1 MKKKI
6 FLIIALIIGIVSF
19 SNEEV
24 IKNDES
30 YKITKDEKGNYII
43 VPQNG
48 ASIKGDIKREEQKI
62 EKGNNNIIYGRVN
75 LIKEGDDKNF
85 SSSGES
91 DNNFLK
97 GDGNEISMSHRL
109 NIFGDS
115 NKVYGMDDT
124 NVFGEHNTIRV
135 DNKEDEEKAYQKFTK
150 NNVLAYGNYNGIY
163 NSRNSYTFGNN
174 NEIYRS
180 FNSLAIGE
188 QNVIKKT
195 YTEKNEQAPEN
206 TPGSEYSFAY
216 GSFNQLIDSRSSEA
230 FGEDNI
236 VNNSMF
242 SFAQGY
248 DNKINNSN
256 YSSINGG
263 SSKIENSG
271 NSHIQGNLN
280 KIEKSEGSSI
290 NGTKSNIISSGNS
303 YIQGYKSN
311 IENARNSSIIGGY
324 FSSVNMAYSAAIG
337 AFSTTKEIK
346 NKGYLTNQDT
356 KGVYALA
363 VGGEYVYKDNNGN
376 KTVYKAKRRI
386 QGLADGAEDDEAVTV
401 AQLKKVRGEVKESIG
416 KSDLALSGVANA
428 VAMANLPQVSGDRKF
443 NLAASYGYYGGSH
456 AVAVGLSGTNDKQ
469 NFTYKLSGA
478 VNSKGNLAF
487 GIGAGVMMGS
497 VDNKDKRIEEL
508 TNEVKELRK
517 ENIDTKENIKKQN
530 MKIQK
535 LEEIIN
541 KLMNK

>member
-1 MKKKI
+1 M
-6 FLIIALIIGIVSF
+6 IALIIGVVSF
-19 SNEEV
+19 SDNGYE
-24 IKNDES
+24 
-30 YKITKDEKGNYII
+30 ITKDEKGNYII
-43 VPQNG
+43 VPKNG
-48 ASIKGDIKREEQKI
+48 ASIKGDIKRREQKI

-97 GDGNEISMSHRL
+97 GDSNEISMSNHL

-135 DNKEDEEKAYQKFTK
+135 DNKEDEEKVYQKRTK

-188 QNVIKKT
+188 QNVIKRT
-195 YTEKNEQAPEN
+195 YTEKDEYIPQN
-206 TPGSEYSFAY
+206 TPESEYSFAY
-216 GSFNQLIDSRSSEA
+216 GFLNKLIDSQNSEA
-230 FGEDNI
+230 FGEDNT
-236 VNNSMF
+236 VNNSAY

-248 DNKINNSN
+248 DNKIEKSN
-256 YSSINGG
+256 YSSIYGV
-263 SSKIENSG
+263 
-271 NSHIQGNLN
+271 
-280 KIEKSEGSSI
+280 
-290 NGTKSNIISSGNS
+290 KSNIISSENS
-303 YIQGYKSN
+303 HIQGYASN
-311 IENARNSSIIGGY
+311 IKNARNSSIIGGY

-337 AFSTTKEIK
+337 AFSATKEIK
-346 NKGYLTNQDT
+346 NKGYLTEQDS

-363 VGGEYVYKDNNGN
+363 VGGEYKYNDKNG
-376 KTVYKAKRRI
+376 KEHIIKAKRRI

-456 AVAVGLSGTNDKQ
+456 AVSVGFSGTNDKQ

-478 VNSKGNLAF
+478 VNSKGNLAL

-508 TNEVKELRK
+508 TNQVKELRK

>member
-6 FLIIALIIGIVSF
+6 FLIIALIIGVVSF

-24 IKNDES
+24 IKDNES

-48 ASIKGDIKREEQKI
+48 ASIKGDIKRREQKI

-97 GDGNEISMSHRL
+97 GDGNEISMSNHL
-109 NIFGDS
+109 NIFGNS

-135 DNKEDEEKAYQKFTK
+135 DNKEDEEKAYQKLTK
-150 NNVLAYGNYNGIY
+150 NKVLAYGNYNGIY

-188 QNVIKKT
+188 QNTIKRT
-195 YTEKNEQAPEN
+195 YTEKDEYIPQN
-206 TPGSEYSFAY
+206 TPESEYSFAY
-216 GSFNQLIDSRSSEA
+216 GFLNKLIDSQNSEV
-230 FGEDNI
+230 FGEGNI
-236 VNNSMF
+236 VNNSAY

-248 DNKINNSN
+248 YNKINNSN
-256 YSSINGG
+256 YSSINGD

-271 NSHIQGNLN
+271 NSHIQGYA
-280 KIEKSEGSSI
+280 
-290 NGTKSNIISSGNS
+290 SNII
-303 YIQGYKSN
+303 
-311 IENARNSSIIGGY
+311 NAPNSSIIGGY
-324 FSSVNMAYSAAIG
+324 FSNVNMAYSVAIG
-337 AFSTTKEIK
+337 AFSATKEIK
-346 NKGYLTNQDT
+346 NKGYLTDQDT
-356 KGVYALA
+356 NGVYALA
-363 VGGEYVYKDNNGN
+363 VGGEYVYKDDKGN
-376 KTVYKAKRRI
+376 ETVYKAKRRI

-401 AQLKKVRGEVKESIG
+401 AQLKKVQKSIQNQGANEKYIKDNYYNKLEVDKKIDFTLG
-416 KSDLALSGVANA
+416 GVANA
-428 VAMANLPQVSGDRKF
+428 VAMANLPQVGGDRKF
-443 NLAASYGYYGGSH
+443 NLVASYGYYGGSH
-456 AVAVGLSGTNDKQ
+456 AVAVGFSGTNDKQ

-478 VNSKGNLAF
+478 VNSKGNLAL

-517 ENIDTKENIKKQN
+517 ENMDTRENVKKQN

-535 LEEIIN
+535 LEAIIN

>member
-6 FLIIALIIGIVSF
+6 FLMIALIIGIVSF

-24 IKNDES
+24 IKEDES

-43 VPQNG
+43 VPKNG

-97 GDGNEISMSHRL
+97 GDGNEISMSNHL

-135 DNKEDEEKAYQKFTK
+135 DNKEDEEKVYQKRTK

-188 QNVIKKT
+188 QNIIKRT
-195 YTEKNEQAPEN
+195 YTEKYEYIPQN
-206 TPGSEYSFAY
+206 TPESEYSFAY
-216 GSFNQLIDSRSSEA
+216 GFLNKLIDSQNSEV
-230 FGEDNI
+230 FGEGNI
-236 VNNSMF
+236 VNNSAY

-248 DNKINNSN
+248 YNKINNSN

-271 NSHIQGNLN
+271 NSHIQGYA
-280 KIEKSEGSSI
+280 
-290 NGTKSNIISSGNS
+290 SNII
-303 YIQGYKSN
+303 
-311 IENARNSSIIGGY
+311 NAPNSSIIGGY
-324 FSSVNMAYSAAIG
+324 FSNVNMAYSAAIG
-337 AFSTTKEIK
+337 AFSATKEIK
-346 NKGYLTNQDT
+346 NKGYLTDQDT
-356 KGVYALA
+356 NGVYALA
-363 VGGEYVYKDNNGN
+363 VGGEYVYKDDKGN
-376 KTVYKAKRRI
+376 ETVYKAKRRI

-401 AQLKKVRGEVKESIG
+401 AQLKKVQKSIQNQGAEVDKKLEGINT
-416 KSDLALSGVANA
+416 KSDLALSGVANS

-456 AVAVGLSGTNDKQ
+456 AVAVGFSGTNDNQ

-497 VDNKDKRIEEL
+497 VNDKDKRIEEL

-517 ENIDTKENIKKQN
+517 ENMDTKENIKKQN

-535 LEEIIN
+535 LEAIIN

>member
-1 MKKKI
+1 M
-6 FLIIALIIGIVSF
+6 IALIIGVVSF
-19 SNEEV
+19 SDNGYE
-24 IKNDES
+24 
-30 YKITKDEKGNYII
+30 ITKDEKGNYII
-43 VPQNG
+43 VPKNG
-48 ASIKGDIKREEQKI
+48 ASIKGDIKRREQKIEKGNYIIVPKNGASIKGDIKRREQKI

-97 GDGNEISMSHRL
+97 GDGNEISMSNHL

-135 DNKEDEEKAYQKFTK
+135 DNKEDEEKVYQKLTK

-188 QNVIKKT
+188 QNVVKRT
-195 YTEKNEQAPEN
+195 YTEKDEHIPQN
-206 TPGSEYSFAY
+206 TPESEYSFAY
-216 GSFNQLIDSRSSEA
+216 GFHNQLIDSQNSEA
-230 FGEDNI
+230 FGEENTI
-236 VNNSMF
+236 NNSMF

-248 DNKINNSN
+248 NNKINNSN
-256 YSSINGG
+256 YSSINGV
-263 SSKIENSG
+263 SSKIENSEI
-271 NSHIQGNLN
+271 SHIQGYDN
-280 KIEKSEGSSI
+280 KIEKSNYSSI
-290 NGTKSNIISSGNS
+290 YGVKSNIISSENS
-303 YIQGYKSN
+303 HIQGYVSN
-311 IENARNSSIIGGY
+311 IKNARNSSIIGGY

-337 AFSTTKEIK
+337 AFSATKEIK
-346 NKGYLTNQDT
+346 NKGYLTEQDS

-363 VGGEYVYKDNNGN
+363 VGGEYKYNDKNG
-376 KTVYKAKRRI
+376 KEHIIKAKRRI

-456 AVAVGLSGTNDKQ
+456 AVSVGFSGTNDKQ

-478 VNSKGNLAF
+478 VNSKGNLAL

-508 TNEVKELRK
+508 TDEVKELRK
-517 ENIDTKENIKKQN
+517 ENMEIKALLRKVIKK
-530 MKIQK
+530 
-535 LEEIIN
+535 
-541 KLMNK
+541 

>member
-1 MKKKI
+1 M
-6 FLIIALIIGIVSF
+6 IALIIGVVSF
-19 SNEEV
+19 SDNGYE
-24 IKNDES
+24 
-30 YKITKDEKGNYII
+30 ITKDEKGNYII
-43 VPQNG
+43 VPKNG
-48 ASIKGDIKREEQKI
+48 ASIKGDIKRREQKI

-97 GDGNEISMSHRL
+97 GDGNEISMSNHL

-135 DNKEDEEKAYQKFTK
+135 DNKEDEEKVYQKLTK

-188 QNVIKKT
+188 QNVVKRT
-195 YTEKNEQAPEN
+195 YTEKDEHIPQN
-206 TPGSEYSFAY
+206 TPESEYSFAY
-216 GSFNQLIDSRSSEA
+216 GFHNQLIDSQNSEA
-230 FGEDNI
+230 FGEENTI
-236 VNNSMF
+236 NNSMF

-248 DNKINNSN
+248 NNKINNSN
-256 YSSINGG
+256 YSSINGV
-263 SSKIENSG
+263 SSKIENSEI
-271 NSHIQGNLN
+271 SHIQGYDN
-280 KIEKSEGSSI
+280 KIEKSNYSSI
-290 NGTKSNIISSGNS
+290 YGVKSNIISSENS
-303 YIQGYKSN
+303 HIQGYVSN
-311 IENARNSSIIGGY
+311 IKNARNSSIIGGY

-337 AFSTTKEIK
+337 AFSATKEIK
-346 NKGYLTNQDT
+346 NKGYLTEQDS

-363 VGGEYVYKDNNGN
+363 VGGEYKYNDKNG
-376 KTVYKAKRRI
+376 KEHIIKAKRRI

-456 AVAVGLSGTNDKQ
+456 AVSVGFSGTNDKQ

-478 VNSKGNLAF
+478 VNSKGNLAL

-508 TNEVKELRK
+508 TNQVKELRK

>member
-6 FLIIALIIGIVSF
+6 FLIIALIVGIVSF

-48 ASIKGDIKREEQKI
+48 ASIKGDIKRIEQKI

-97 GDGNEISMSHRL
+97 GDGNEISMSNHL

-135 DNKEDEEKAYQKFTK
+135 DNKEDEEKVYQKLTK

-188 QNVIKKT
+188 QNVVKRT
-195 YTEKNEQAPEN
+195 YTEKDEYIPQN
-206 TPGSEYSFAY
+206 TPESEYSFAY
-216 GSFNQLIDSRSSEA
+216 GFHNQLIDSQNSEA
-230 FGEDNI
+230 FGEDNT
-236 VNNSMF
+236 VNNSAY

-324 FSSVNMAYSAAIG
+324 FSSVNMNNSLALG

-346 NKGYLTNQDT
+346 NKGYLTDQDT

-363 VGGEYVYKDNNGN
+363 VGGEYKYNDKNG
-376 KTVYKAKRRI
+376 KEHVIKAKRRI

-401 AQLKKVRGEVKESIG
+401 AQLKKVQKSIENKGADEEYIKDNYYNKTEVDKSIG
-416 KSDLALSGVANA
+416 
-428 VAMANLPQVSGDRKF
+428 
-443 NLAASYGYYGGSH
+443 GS
-456 AVAVGLSGTNDKQ
+456 
-469 NFTYKLSGA
+469 
-478 VNSKGNLAF
+478 
-487 GIGAGVMMGS
+487 
-497 VDNKDKRIEEL
+497 
-508 TNEVKELRK
+508 
-517 ENIDTKENIKKQN
+517 
-530 MKIQK
+530 
-535 LEEIIN
+535 
-541 KLMNK
+541 

>member
-6 FLIIALIIGIVSF
+6 FLMIALIIGVVSF
-19 SNEEV
+19 SDNGYE
-24 IKNDES
+24 
-30 YKITKDEKGNYII
+30 ITKDEKGNYII

-48 ASIKGDIKREEQKI
+48 ASIKGDIKRIEQKI

-85 SSSGES
+85 SSSGGS

-97 GDGNEISMSHRL
+97 GDGNEISMSSRL

-124 NVFGEHNTIRV
+124 NIFGEHNTIRV
-135 DNKEDEEKAYQKFTK
+135 DNKEDEEKVYQKLTK

-188 QNVIKKT
+188 QNTIKRT
-195 YTEKNEQAPEN
+195 YTEKDEYIPQN
-206 TPGSEYSFAY
+206 TPESEYSFAY
-216 GSFNQLIDSRSSEA
+216 GFLNQLIDSQNSEV
-230 FGEDNI
+230 FGEGNI
-236 VNNSMF
+236 VNNSAY

-248 DNKINNSN
+248 YNKINNSN

-271 NSHIQGNLN
+271 NSHIQGYA
-280 KIEKSEGSSI
+280 
-290 NGTKSNIISSGNS
+290 SNII
-303 YIQGYKSN
+303 
-311 IENARNSSIIGGY
+311 NASNSSIIGGY
-324 FSSVNMAYSAAIG
+324 FSNVNMAYSAAIG
-337 AFSTTKEIK
+337 AFSATKEIK
-346 NKGYLTNQDT
+346 NRGYLTEQDT

-363 VGGEYVYKDNNGN
+363 VGGKYVYKDDKGN
-376 KTVYKAKRRI
+376 ETVYKAKRRI

-401 AQLKKVRGEVKESIG
+401 AQLKKVQKSIQNQGANEKYIKDNYYNKSEVDKKIDFTLG
-416 KSDLALSGVANA
+416 GVANA

-456 AVAVGLSGTNDKQ
+456 AVAVGFSGTNEKQ

-497 VDNKDKRIEEL
+497 VNNKDKRIEEL

-517 ENIDTKENIKKQN
+517 ENMEIKSLLRKV
-530 MKIQK
+530 I
-535 LEEIIN
+535 
-541 KLMNK
+541 